1 MELLARS
8 AGRLLP
14 RTRVAPAASNGAALL
29 RSMQQKQQESLQIM
43 GTRGLRDFPIQI
55 LCRNQNFLRKVSGK
69 GVEIEKEWTLGI
81 SLEPSEVKALRD
93 RNGDLS
99 AAFGEFFRHELYI
112 HQLHIP
118 GNACFL
124 VVY

>member
-1 MELLARS
+1 MELLTRS
-8 AGRLLP
+8 AGRLLL
-14 RTRVAPAASNGAALL
+14 RTRVVSHSAALTERL
-29 RSMQQKQQESLQIM
+29 KQQGDPQLM
-43 GTRGLRDFPIQI
+43 VTRGLRDFPIQV

-69 GVEIEKEWTLGI
+69 GVEIEKEWSLGI
-81 SLEPSEVKALRD
+81 VLEPSEVKALRD

-118 GNACFL
+118 GTQAMAL
-124 VVY
+124 GLLQ